1 MDLIYIKLS
10 MIIYVAGTSLAY
22 ALLSKL
28 SILKLILMFD
38 IVIAFYV
45 RFCGPVTVVDS
56 SWNR

>member
-1 MDLIYIKLS
+1 